1 MNLKNIKVLV
11 ISLKRSIRRREKVY
25 EEMAKT
31 SLIWEFLDAVDGKT
45 LSFPIVDYPE
55 KKVRSLLGF
64 GLSPGEIGAAL
75 SHKIAW
81 GLCRNTNQITLVL
94 EDDFVLL
101 PQFEQTLEI
110 LTQYNQDWSLL
121 RLQALMESPFE
132 LLKKI
137 NSVSLVKNKTDALGC
152 TAYLVKPKAAEILLA
167 NFKQIYEPIDHFLE
181 HEKKHGLQFLAVRD
195 YPVTI
200 SGEITTVADRPERKP
215 LRGFRK
221 FKRSIL
227 RLLDRRFSSSPWF
240 PK

>member
-1 MNLKNIKVLV
+1 MNLKNIQVLV
-11 ISLKRSIRRREKVY
+11 ISLTRSIERRERVNQ
-25 EEMAKT
+25 EMAKT
-31 SLIWEFLDAVDGKT
+31 NLSWNFLDAVDGR
-45 LSFPIVDYPE
+45 SINFPIAEYPE
-55 KKVRSLLGF
+55 KKVKNLLGF

-81 GLCRNTNQITLVL
+81 SMCRDNNQVTLVL

-110 LTQYNQDWSLL
+110 VTQGDQVWNLL
-121 RLQALMESPFE
+121 RLQALAKSPFI
-132 LLKKI
+132 LLKQL
-137 NSVSLVKNKTDALGC
+137 NSVSIVKNETDALGC
-152 TAYLVKPKAAEILLA
+152 TAYLVTPKAASILLA
-167 NFKQIYEPIDHFLE
+167 NSEQIYEPIDHFLE
-181 HEKKHGLQFLAVRD
+181 HEKKHGLQFLAVCD

-215 LRGFRK
+215 LRGYRK

>member
-1 MNLKNIKVLV
+1 MNLKNIQVLV
-11 ISLKRSIRRREKVY
+11 ISLTRSIERRERVNQ
-25 EEMAKT
+25 EMDKT
-31 SLIWEFLDAVDGKT
+31 NLNWNFLDAVDGRSI
-45 LSFPIVDYPE
+45 SFPIKEYPE
-55 KKVRSLLGF
+55 KKVKNLLGF

-75 SHKIAW
+75 SHRIAW
-81 GLCRNTNQITLVL
+81 SMCRDANQVTLIL

-101 PQFEQTLEI
+101 PQFEQALEI
-110 LTQYNQDWSLL
+110 VTQGDQVWNLL
-121 RLQALMESPFE
+121 RLQALAKSPFI
-132 LLKKI
+132 LLKKL
-137 NSVSLVKNKTDALGC
+137 NSVSIVKNETDALGC
-152 TAYLVKPKAAEILLA
+152 TAYLVTPKAASILLA
-167 NFKQIYEPIDHFLE
+167 NSEQIYEPIDHFLE

-227 RLLDRRFSSSPWF
+227 RFLDRRFSSSPWF